1 MRMGSFFILC
11 AGFMF
16 AACAQGT
23 VLVHLSNGSA
33 LEALGQVRNGE
44 VFTLTTQGG
53 TIEVPA
59 SVVASIEAVSD
70 LSAPQQSD
78 QSVQQLSP
86 VEMLKLAS
94 ASQALPAEFV
104 ASVAKVESALRVDAV
119 SRKGAQGLMQ
129 LMPSTASKLDVRLED
144 PADNALGGAKYL
156 RQLLLRYHGDAR
168 LALAAYNA
176 GPAAVDRYHGV
187 PPYPETI
194 AYVEKVL
201 REFRRASKQS
211 SGTRSSESRF

>member
-1 MRMGSFFILC
+1 MRIGLFFRLC
-11 AGFMF
+11 AGFLL
-16 AACAQGT
+16 AACAQAT

-44 VFTLTTQGG
+44 VLTLRTQSG

-59 SVVASIEAVSD
+59 SVVTSIEALPD
-70 LSAPQQSD
+70 LPTPEQSN
-78 QSVQQLSP
+78 SVQQLSL
-86 VEMLKLAS
+86 VELLKSAS

-104 ASVAKVESALRVDAV
+104 ASVAKIESALRVDAV

-129 LMPSTASKLDVRLED
+129 LMPSTASKLDVRLDD
-144 PADNALGGAKYL
+144 PAENALGGAKYL
-156 RQLLLRYHGDAR
+156 RELLLRYHGDAR

-176 GPAAVDRYHGV
+176 GPAAVDRYHGI

-201 REFRRASKQS
+201 REFRKASKQS
-211 SGTRSSESRF
+211 SRTQSPVSRF

>member
-1 MRMGSFFILC
+1 MKMGSFFRLC
-11 AGFMF
+11 AGFSL
-16 AACAQGT
+16 AACAQAT

-33 LEALGQVRNGE
+33 LEALGQVRNGD
-44 VFTLTTQGG
+44 VLTLTTQSG

-59 SVVASIEAVSD
+59 SVVASIEALPD
-70 LSAPQQSD
+70 LTAPEQSNPG
-78 QSVQQLSP
+78 QQLSP
-86 VEMLKLAS
+86 IELLKVAS

-104 ASVAKVESALRVDAV
+104 ASVAKVESSLRVDAV

-129 LMPSTASKLDVRLED
+129 LLPDTASKLDVRLDD
-144 PADNALGGAKYL
+144 PAENALGGAKYL
-156 RQLLLRYHGDAR
+156 RELLLRYHGDAR

-176 GPAAVDRYHGV
+176 GPAAVDRYHGI

-201 REFRRASKQS
+201 REFRKASKQS
-211 SGTRSSESRF
+211 SRTQSPVSRF

>member
-1 MRMGSFFILC
+1 MGSFFLFC
-11 AGFMF
+11 AGLAV
-16 AACAQGT
+16 AACAQAT

-33 LEALGQVRNGE
+33 LEAVGQLRNGE
-44 VFTLTTQGG
+44 VVTLTTQSG

-59 SVVASIEAVSD
+59 SAVASIEAIPD
-70 LSAPQQSD
+70 LPAPEENNQP
-78 QSVQQLSP
+78 VQELSP
-86 VEMLKLAS
+86 VEMLKSAS
-94 ASQALPAEFV
+94 AAQALPAAFV

-129 LMPSTASKLDVRLED
+129 LMPTTASKLDVRIDD
-144 PADNALGGAKYL
+144 PAENALGGAKYL
-156 RQLLLRYHGDAR
+156 RELLLRYHGDAR

-176 GPAAVDRYHGV
+176 GPAAVDRYHGI

-201 REFRRASKQS
+201 REFRRASKQAT
-211 SGTRSSESRF
+211 GTPSPVGRF